1 MAKAKESL
9 TLTRILE
16 TVFESSPEYFVVL
29 DPDLGIRNAGATFR
43 EATGM
48 DGKGSLSFLDTVE
61 QFSLSRVRTVFESLR
76 TGGREPQV
84 LDINH
89 RLPDGDT
96 VSVAYSWMAIPDDTG
111 ESVVFVGVGRETDGP
126 LEDSPEGA
134 AAEVEALRQE
144 LDVIKDKMER
154 RVKEITRLREEME
167 LRASR
172 DEMTGLGNRRFL
184 LERLDL
190 EASRAIRYDEPLTL
204 VLVDVDRMNNVNEK
218 YGVEKGDEVLQRISE
233 VVAEQIRTSDLAGRY
248 DGEEFLI
255 LCPHTDRPNA
265 QFLAERLRR
274 RVAELSFEGMEDGA
288 ETEFG
293 VTVSLGL
300 VTVTGQNEF
309 DVEAILHAA
318 EQALESAKTG
328 GMNRVRVLEVI

>member
-1 MAKAKESL
+1 MAKAKENL

-16 TVFESSPEYFVVL
+16 TVFESTPEYFVVL
-29 DPDLGIRNAGATFR
+29 DLDLRIRDAGATFR
-43 EATGM
+43 EATGT
-48 DGKGSLSFLDTVE
+48 DGKDSVSFLDTVE
-61 QFSLSRVRTVFESLR
+61 QFSLSRVRTVFEELR
-76 TGGREPQV
+76 SGGGDPHV

-96 VSVAYSWMAIPDDTG
+96 VSVAYSWLAVPGDTG
-111 ESVVFVGVGRETDGP
+111 ETAAFVGLGRETD
-126 LEDSPEGA
+126 EIESSIEGA
-134 AAEVEALRQE
+134 AAEVEELRKE
-144 LDVIKDKMER
+144 LDAVKDKMER
-154 RVKEITRLREEME
+154 RIKEITRLREEME
-167 LRASR
+167 QRASR
-172 DEMTGLGNRRFL
+172 DDMTGLGNRRFL

-204 VLVDVDRMNNVNEK
+204 ILVDIDRMIHVNET
-218 YGVEKGDEVLQRISE
+218 YGVEKGDEVLQKVSE

-265 QFLAERLRR
+265 QFLAERLRC
-274 RVAELSFEGMEDGA
+274 RVAELSFDGIEDGA

-293 VTVSLGL
+293 ITVSLGL

-318 EQALESAKTG
+318 EQALESAKSG